1 MKYRPNEV
9 NAVRIVLSCVPQ
21 TTDGLRDSASNLSG
35 AAQAAR

>member
-9 NAVRIVLSCVPQ
+9 NAVRIVLSCVLQ
-21 TTDGLRDSASNLSG
+21 TPDGSRHSAFKLSG